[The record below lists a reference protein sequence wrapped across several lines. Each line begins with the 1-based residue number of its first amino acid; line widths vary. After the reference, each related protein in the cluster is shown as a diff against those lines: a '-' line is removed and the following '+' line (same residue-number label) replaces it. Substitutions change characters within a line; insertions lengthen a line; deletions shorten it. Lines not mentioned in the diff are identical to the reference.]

1 MSQAIQNLRNQLHI
15 SHSQLFTYLNCSLKY
30 WFAYVQKLPGAHSSV
45 VLHFG
50 KAIHT
55 CLEAFYL
62 ALKETG
68 AKLPLSELESIFE
81 RSFYHSMEHVD
92 VPILFKKDIPD
103 LPSGIGMGK
112 NMLQV
117 FHEEVNLDG
126 HTIEAVELPLS
137 AQLYDQNSQPLDIQL
152 IGIID
157 LLLHDGKGNLVV
169 VDHKTSKLAKSQSAV
184 DFDLQTTAYSYLLA
198 SNRYV
203 FPLAEVQARFDVLR
217 KLKTPKFEH
226 YYTRRGPDS
235 RKRFARLSA
244 TVLSGIENRVFLPCR
259 GWLCADCEH
268 GVACRNW

>member
-30 WFAYVQKLPGAHSSV
+30 WFAYVQKLPGAHSSIA
-45 VLHFG
+45 LHFG
-50 KAIHT
+50 KAVHAV
-55 CLEAFYL
+55 LEAFYL

-68 AKLPLSELESIFE
+68 AKLPLSELESVFE
-81 RSFYHSMEHVD
+81 RSFYQSMQMVN
-92 VPILFKKDIPD
+92 VPILYKKEMPD
-103 LPSGIGMGK
+103 QASALKIGK
-112 NMLQV
+112 NMVQV

-137 AQLYDQNSQPLDIQL
+137 AQLYDHNSQPLDIQL

-157 LLLHDGKGNLVV
+157 LLLRDSNGNLVV
-169 VDHKTSKLAKSQSAV
+169 VDHKTSKQAKSQSAI
-184 DFDLQTTAYSYLLA
+184 DEDLQTTAYSYLLA
-198 SNRYV
+198 ANRYV
-203 FPLAEVQARFDVLR
+203 FPRAEVQARFDVLR
-217 KLKTPKFEH
+217 KLKTPKFEQ

-259 GWLCADCEH
+259 GWLCSDCEY
-268 GVACRNW
+268 GEACQNW